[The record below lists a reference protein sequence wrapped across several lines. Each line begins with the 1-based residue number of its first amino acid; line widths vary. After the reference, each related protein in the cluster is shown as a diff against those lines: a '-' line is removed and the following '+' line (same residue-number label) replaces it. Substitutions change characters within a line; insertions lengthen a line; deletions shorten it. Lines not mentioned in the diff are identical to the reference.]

1 MDQVGKVEKM
11 EEVEKVEEEEER
23 QRRLKASLSQASRLL
38 AFCPLTYFLPPDIR
52 GDGRQQRAG
61 RRGGKSSQSQAR
73 SCLAALIHFQQVFLR
88 CL

>member
-1 MDQVGKVEKM
+1 M
-11 EEVEKVEEEEER
+11 EEVDQLGEER

-38 AFCPLTYFLPPDIR
+38 AFCPFTFSLPPDIR